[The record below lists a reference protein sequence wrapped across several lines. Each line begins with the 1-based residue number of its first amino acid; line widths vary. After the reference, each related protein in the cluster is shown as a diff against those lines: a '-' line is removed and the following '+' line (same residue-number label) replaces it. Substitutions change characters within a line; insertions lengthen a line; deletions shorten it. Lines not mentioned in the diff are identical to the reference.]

1 MLKLL
6 SGNCFVI
13 QFGDL
18 CFLCF
23 RVGVGNRQE
32 NSLAKT
38 ESHEIFVSAFV
49 QHSFHPLAEL
59 AVVVC
64 VRDSLTVERMRY
76 S

>member
-1 MLKLL
+1 MLTV
-6 SGNCFVI
+6 FV
-13 QFGDL
+13 FNLVVL

-32 NSLAKT
+32 TSLAKT

-49 QHSFHPLAEL
+49 QHSFHPLAKL

-64 VRDSLTVERMRY
+64 VRDSQCRG
-76 S
+76 